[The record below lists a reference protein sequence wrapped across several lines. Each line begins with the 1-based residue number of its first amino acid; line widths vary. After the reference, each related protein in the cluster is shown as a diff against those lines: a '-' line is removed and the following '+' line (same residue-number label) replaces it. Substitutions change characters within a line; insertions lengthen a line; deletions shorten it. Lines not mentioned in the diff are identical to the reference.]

1 MKKRVLCG
9 FLLLLVVG
17 IFTACGVADT
27 TNTPTEAGPT
37 ATEAPTLSP
46 TPSVSEEVLRS
57 LTRLGNSSRLQ
68 KFFEKLMSGEDVT
81 IACIGGSIT
90 YGEGVGKSENYPA
103 LIKAYCQGLNKDAK
117 VKLVNAGIPGTPSN
131 IGLMRLDNDVLSN
144 DPDLIVVEFAVND
157 SSDTM
162 TRMMYDSLVRKC
174 LTDENEPAVIILLTV
189 LENGYSCEEYMTA
202 VGKAYDLPVINVKS
216 AIWPE
221 IQAGNMTFADYSA
234 DGSHPNRAGHQR
246 IMSYFE
252 YLFDSA
258 RADQAKPE
266 PDYTSVYAYSPD
278 YVDMKMYLAASLD
291 PESLGGFSIS
301 ASGIGNIGEGWRWNK
316 GSKKGSMVFNMT
328 GKDLFIV
335 YVSNKK
341 DSYGA
346 LEVYVD
352 GVLKK
357 TINSNDP
364 DGWGGADYA
373 TVLNLPTAGEHRVEL
388 RMAEDS
394 LNKSFQIVGI
404 ATTGEIEGG
413 HLIPAEELSY
423 TERAILNVGNTYR
436 LQELFERAERGEKL
450 TIGFIGGSITMG
462 SGASSSESCYAKLVY
477 NWFVKTFPDAEFT
490 FVNAGIGATTSQF
503 ACARLESDLLQYKPD
518 FVLVEFSANDESSKE
533 FKDGYESL
541 VRRILTA
548 NNSVDLQET
557 AVVVLNMVQ
566 YDTGLNAQ
574 VIHNEIAKYYSLPIV
589 SMKESIYKE
598 ITMGNLTA
606 ADISE
611 DNLHPNDRGHA
622 YAAEIVTTYLE
633 KVLAKSE
640 KADSV
645 QTPETALT
653 DCEFMTAERLN
664 NTNSSPV
671 LNGFTADTSK
681 QNGITDIF
689 KNGYKAKNEGESIT
703 FTVTCK
709 DIYLQYRRTNSMGAP
724 KALAIIDGDE
734 SKAVELDGNFE
745 DGWGDW
751 LYFGQVFEGSECRE
765 HTIEIRITEAGTKK
779 DFYLTSVIVT
789 K

>member
-1 MKKRVLCG
+1 MKRRVLLITIG
-9 FLLLLVVG
+9 ILLAFACL
-17 IFTACGVADT
+17 ACGDK
-27 TNTPTEAGPT
+27 TPTASPEPT
-37 ATEAPTLSP
+37 ATPTATAIP
-46 TPSVSEEVLRS
+46 TPAVSEEIQRS
-57 LTRLGNSSRLQ
+57 LTQLGNVTRLQ
-68 KFFEKLMSGEDVT
+68 KLFAKLEAGEDVT
-81 IACIGGSIT
+81 VACIGGSIT
-90 YGEGVGKSENYPA
+90 EGYKVNKSECYA
-103 LIKAYCQGLNKDAK
+103 SLLRQSLLKDSTSK
-117 VKLVNAGIPGTPSN
+117 VKLINAGISGTPSN
-131 IGLMRLDNDVLSN
+131 IGLMRLDNDVLSQK
-144 DPDLIVVEFAVND
+144 PDLVVVEFAVND
-157 SSDTM
+157 AQDSITK
-162 TRMMYDSLVRKC
+162 MMYDSLVRKC
-174 LTDENEPAVIILLTV
+174 LTSESQPAVIILLTV
-189 LENGYSCEEYMTA
+189 TREGYSCEQYMTA

-221 IQAGNMTFADYSA
+221 ITAGNMTYDDYSS
-234 DGSHPNRAGHQR
+234 DETHPNKNGHKR
-246 IMSYFE
+246 IISYFE
-252 YLFDSA
+252 YLFDC
-258 RADQAKPE
+258 AKAAEAKTE
-266 PDYTSVYAYSPD
+266 PDYSTVCAFSPD

-291 PESLGGFSIS
+291 PDSLGGFKVQ
-301 ASGIGNIGEGWRWNK
+301 ASGIGSIGEGWGWTKN
-316 GSKKGSMVFNMT
+316 STDGSMKFTMT

-335 YVSNKK
+335 YVSNNKA
-341 DSYGA
+341 SFGT

-352 GVLKK
+352 GELKK
-357 TINSNDP
+357 TINSNDKS
-364 DGWGGADYA
+364 GWGGATFA
-373 TVLNLPTAGEHRVEL
+373 TVLNGTSAKSHKIEL
-388 RMAEDS
+388 KMAEDS
-394 LNKSFQIVGI
+394 LDKSFQIVGI
-404 ATTGEIEGG
+404 ATTGEIDGG
-413 HLIPAEELSY
+413 HLIPDEELPY
-423 TERAILNVGNTYR
+423 TERAVLSQGNTYR
-436 LQELFERAERGEKL
+436 LQTLFERAERGEKL

-462 SGASSSESCYAKLVY
+462 TGASNSNKCYAKLVY
-477 NWFVKTFPDAEFT
+477 DWFVKTFPKAEFT

-503 ACARLESDLLQYKPD
+503 ACARLESDLLAYKPD
-518 FVLVEFSANDESSKE
+518 FVVVEFSVNDDSNKA
-533 FKDGYESL
+533 FKDSYESL
-541 VRRILTA
+541 VRRILQA
-548 NNSVDLQET
+548 ENGAGLSES
-557 AVVVLNMVQ
+557 AVLVLNMVQ
-566 YDTGLNAQ
+566 YDTGYNAQ
-574 VIHNEIAKYYSLPIV
+574 TIHNEVAKYYSLPII
-589 SMKESIYKE
+589 SMKDSIYKE

-606 ADISE
+606 ADVST

-734 SKAVELDGNFE
+734 SKAVELDGNFK

-751 LYFGQVFEGSECRE
+751 LYFGQIFDGSECRE